1 MFKLKRLSINRL
13 YKLQFEKKLNNYVL
27 LYPEGMVTLNESS
40 SEILKLCNGKNTIDD
55 IKQNLLQR
63 YNSIDGLD
71 DFIQDALKND
81 WLKEK

>member
-1 MFKLKRLSINRL
+1 MLKRLSINRL

-40 SEILKLCNGKNTIDD
+40 SEILKLCDGKNTVDD
-55 IKQNLLQR
+55 IKQNLLKR
-63 YNSIDGLD
+63 YDSIDGLD

>member
-1 MFKLKRLSINRL
+1 MLKRLSINKL

-40 SEILKLCNGKNTIDD
+40 SEILKLCNGKNTLND
-55 IKQNLLQR
+55 IKQNLLQK
-63 YNSIDGLD
+63 YDSIDGLD
-71 DFIQDALKND
+71 DFIKDALKND

>member
-1 MFKLKRLSINRL
+1 MLKLKRLSINRL

-40 SEILKLCNGKNTIDD
+40 SEILKLCNGKNTVDD
-55 IKQNLLQR
+55 IKQNLLQK
-63 YNSIDGLD
+63 YDSIDGLD